1 MEDRKSKREDQC
13 PGLMPTAEREVLAV
27 QLPTVAR
34 EFARVTGLQPLN
46 RYTVIRRQGGN
57 FNRAVTLAAD
67 IHKAY
72 DQALALAAS
81 DFKQVDPSYR
91 TVFAGLDEDCN
102 IAVFEQSAERH
113 IEEGEL
119 RWADEHR

>member
-1 MEDRKSKREDQC
+1 M
-13 PGLMPTAEREVLAV
+13 

-46 RYTVIRRQGGN
+46 GYTVIRRQGGN
-57 FNRAVTLAAD
+57 FYRSVTLAAD

-72 DQALALAAS
+72 NQALALPAS

-91 TVFAGLDEDCN
+91 TAFAGLDEGCN
-102 IAVFEQSAERH
+102 IAVFEHSAERH
-113 IEEGEL
+113 IGEGEL